1 LDRIDAIRAFIV
13 AGDERSLSAAARR
26 LGRSPAAITR
36 IIAFLEEDGGVE
48 LLHAP
53 RARLA

>member
-53 RARLA
+53 AHA